1 MMPGTQQSVSWRQ
14 LALLLLAIPVVIAAA
29 ILGLFFLLALA
40 GLAVLT
46 FAGIWLRLW
55 WLKRKLGRQ
64 PSQGAI
70 EGEYV
75 VVRETRYRE
84 RDRLP

>member
-1 MMPGTQQSVSWRQ
+1 MQQTEQRLPWRQ
-14 LALLLLAIPVVIAAA
+14 LALVLLAIPVVVAAA

-55 WLKRKLGRQ
+55 WLKRKPGRR
-64 PSQGAI
+64 PGRGAI

-75 VVRETRYRE
+75 VVHETQRGERE
-84 RDRLP
+84 RLR

>member
-1 MMPGTQQSVSWRQ
+1 MPQPEQRLPWRQ
-14 LALLLLAIPVVIAAA
+14 LALLLLAIPVVVAAA

-55 WLKRKLGRQ
+55 WLKRKLGPQ
-64 PSQGAI
+64 PGRSAI

-75 VVRETRYRE
+75 VVRETQRSE
-84 RDRLP
+84 RTRLR

>member
-1 MMPGTQQSVSWRQ
+1 MPHTQQRLPWRQ
-14 LALLLLAIPVVIAAA
+14 LALLLLTIPVVIAAA

-64 PSQGAI
+64 PAQGAI

-75 VVRETRYRE
+75 VVRETQHSE
-84 RDRLP
+84 RDRLR

>member
-1 MMPGTQQSVSWRQ
+1 MPHTEQRLPWRQ
-14 LALLLLAIPVVIAAA
+14 LALLLLAVPVVVAAA

-40 GLAVLT
+40 GLALLT

-55 WLKRKLGRQ
+55 WLKRKPGQQ
-64 PSQGAI
+64 PNRGAI

-75 VVRETRYRE
+75 VVRETRRAE
-84 RDRLP
+84 RDRLH

>member
-1 MMPGTQQSVSWRQ
+1 MHQPEQRLPWRQ
-14 LALLLLAIPVVIAAA
+14 LALLLLAIPVVIAVA

-55 WLKRKLGRQ
+55 WLKRKLSRQ

-75 VVRETRYRE
+75 VVHETQRSE
-84 RDRLP
+84 RTRLR

>member
-1 MMPGTQQSVSWRQ
+1 MHQPEQRLPWRQ
-14 LALLLLAIPVVIAAA
+14 LALLLLAIPVVVAAA

-40 GLAVLT
+40 GLAALT

-55 WLKRKLGRQ
+55 WLKRKLARQ
-64 PSQGAI
+64 PGQGAI

-75 VVRETRYRE
+75 VVRETQRSE
-84 RDRLP
+84 RTRLR

>member
-1 MMPGTQQSVSWRQ
+1 MPQTEQRLPWRQ
-14 LALLLLAIPVVIAAA
+14 LALLLAAIPVVIAAA

-55 WLKRKLGRQ
+55 WLKRKLARPPQ
-64 PSQGAI
+64 RGAI

-75 VVRETRYRE
+75 VVREESRNE
-84 RDRLP
+84 HDRLR